1 MSDNWSLREAYAW
14 LRLSRRRRCFLEC
27 ADTSGECIE
36 KWGPNYITCSGSCT
50 TRLCHNT
57 KSVSGKGKAV
67 WQQSLVNT
75 LRVFAYIHNISV
87 QPCLIYM
94 LIFKC
99 FYVLLFFVF
108 LLYFL
113 RRVWVSLCVHCDGQR
128 VALLPSTRRRCCP
141 MKAVGHRLHVLARYS
156 SIVQWSL
163 FSIYSSFSLFSSFP
177 LFSRIVFPSLK
188 RFLQG
193 ARIVP
198 FWLFFQFSVSLLPI
212 PSAEVRSLLSTAH
225 RLRCSLSTEWEN
237 LVFRLG
243 RLQLRLHQILRMRPE
258 GAISGKR
265 RRRRHPQH
273 RRGGKRCVVQRV
285 AVALAQVLRWRWAES
300 CPSNRYR
307 SLPKWCVG
315 SNEK

>member
-1 MSDNWSLREAYAW
+1 MFYFSL
-14 LRLSRRRRCFLEC
+14 CFC
-27 ADTSGECIE
+27 
-36 KWGPNYITCSGSCT
+36 YIFCD
-50 TRLCHNT
+50 
-57 KSVSGKGKAV
+57 VSG
-67 WQQSLVNT
+67 
-75 LRVFAYIHNISV
+75 
-87 QPCLIYM
+87 
-94 LIFKC
+94 
-99 FYVLLFFVF
+99 F
-108 LLYFL
+108 LCAFT
-113 RRVWVSLCVHCDGQR
+113 VTAS
-128 VALLPSTRRRCCP
+128 ASRCCP
-141 MKAVGHRLHVLARYS
+141 RQGGGVAPRISTAPVFLQQAVGHRLHVLARYS